1 MNLKEQIDADI
12 KKAMLSKDRVALLAL
27 RSVKS
32 LILIAETEKGS
43 GGELS
48 KDAELKLLMKAV
60 KQRKESAEIYASQS
74 RKDLEGVEL
83 AELKIIE
90 KYLPAQLSDNE
101 LTDKLKEIIKKIGA
115 SAPSD
120 MGKVMGIATKEL
132 AGQADGKVIAD
143 LVKKLLVFYH

>member
-1 MNLKEQIDADI
+1 MNLKEQIDTDI
-12 KKAMLSKDRVALLAL
+12 KKAMLSKDRDALLAL

-48 KDAELKLLMKAV
+48 KDTELKLLMKAV
-60 KQRKESAEIYASQS
+60 KQRKESAEIYASQG

-83 AELKIIE
+83 AELEIIE

-132 AGQADGKVIAD
+132 AGQADGKIIAN
-143 LVKKLLVFYH
+143 LVKKLLA

>member
-1 MNLKEQIDADI
+1 
-12 KKAMLSKDRVALLAL
+12 MLSKDRNALLAL

-48 KDAELKLLMKAV
+48 KDTELKLLMKAV
-60 KQRKESAEIYASQS
+60 KQRKESAEIYASQG

-83 AELKIIE
+83 AELEIIE

-132 AGQADGKVIAD
+132 AGQADGKIIAN
-143 LVKKLLVFYH
+143 LVKKLLV

>member
-1 MNLKEQIDADI
+1 MNLKEQIDANI
-12 KKAMLSKDRVALLAL
+12 KKAMLSKDRDALRAL

-48 KDAELKLLMKAV
+48 KDAEIKLLMKAV

-74 RKDLEGVEL
+74 RKDLEEVEL
-83 AELKIIE
+83 AELEIIE
-90 KYLPAQLSDNE
+90 KYLPAQLSDDE
-101 LTDKLKEIIKKIGA
+101 LTSKLKEIIKKIGA

-132 AGQADGKVIAD
+132 AGQADGKVIAN
-143 LVKKLLVFYH
+143 LVKKLLA

>member
-12 KKAMLSKDRVALLAL
+12 KKAMLSKDRDALLAL

-101 LTDKLKEIIKKIGA
+101 LTDKLKEIIKKVGA

-132 AGQADGKVIAD
+132 AGQADGKVIAN
-143 LVKKLLVFYH
+143 LVKKLLA